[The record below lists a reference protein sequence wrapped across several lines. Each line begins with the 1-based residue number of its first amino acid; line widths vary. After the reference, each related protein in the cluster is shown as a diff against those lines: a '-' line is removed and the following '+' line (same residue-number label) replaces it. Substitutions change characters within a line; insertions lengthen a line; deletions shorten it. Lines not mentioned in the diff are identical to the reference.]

1 MFIYVQGYTP
11 AYIIHNQKFWVV
23 NLAKIKKIKINQI
36 LTVINSANTL
46 IYTK

>member
-11 AYIIHNQKFWVV
+11 AYIIHNQKCWVV
-23 NLAKIKKIKINQI
+23 NLAKTNKIQI

-46 IYTK
+46 IYMKSYV